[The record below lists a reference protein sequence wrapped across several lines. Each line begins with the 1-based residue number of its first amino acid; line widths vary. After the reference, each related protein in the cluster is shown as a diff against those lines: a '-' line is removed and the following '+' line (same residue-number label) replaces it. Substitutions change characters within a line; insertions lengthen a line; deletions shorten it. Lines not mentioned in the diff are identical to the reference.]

1 MRSRQHGQIL
11 PLAVICLFIASL
23 LYYYAVSSGH
33 LVDEKIRITNAADAA
48 AYSAATVEARAL
60 NFSAYANRAIIANQ
74 VALAQALSL
83 ASWTNYFADLWIN
96 LDHATERLAD
106 LIPPDDLL
114 RWGQLQA
121 TLVGEA
127 YATVYGG
134 VDPREIAQYVN
145 YAAGAI
151 VTAADL
157 ASQGLQ
163 LSESAVRNSLRGAEF
178 GVDAPQ
184 LRLAREAARITD
196 PQVSVDIVPVTHGLD
211 RFVTLYDGTER
222 GRLADVVL
230 RSRDAF
236 TRERQWTLRN
246 LLGLFGSKRFE
257 RTGGTTLAD
266 LDHWQSTDLLQ
277 YRSSGGLFSGS
288 TRETLAVGF
297 ARVGDSPIS
306 ESGSADYVLPG
317 LFTGL
322 PSIYDLQDP
331 HAVDPRSGISVMAS
345 KPSAAARLP
354 SAAGGR
360 LAVFADSPPGG
371 NLAALAR
378 AEVFFERPDARADG
392 REEAGSSY
400 APYWHVRLVSPLRA
414 DHAFVASRQAG
425 VSAP

>member
-1 MRSRQHGQIL
+1 
-11 PLAVICLFIASL
+11 VVCLFIVSL
-23 LYYYAVSSGH
+23 LYYYVVSSGH

-48 AYSAATVEARAL
+48 AYSAATIEARAL

-83 ASWTNYFADLWIN
+83 ASWTNYFADLWLN
-96 LDHATERLAD
+96 LDHATGRLAD

-151 VTAADL
+151 ITAADL

-178 GVDAPQ
+178 GVDAAQ
-184 LRLAREAARITD
+184 LRLAREAAHLTD
-196 PQVSVDIVPVTHGLD
+196 SQASVDIVPGTHGFD
-211 RFVTLYDGTER
+211 RFVALYDGSER
-222 GRLADVVL
+222 GRLADIVL
-230 RSRDAF
+230 RSRDPF

-246 LLGLFGSKRFE
+246 MLGLFGSKRFE
-257 RTGGTTLAD
+257 RSGATDLAD
-266 LDHWQSTDLLQ
+266 FDHWQSTDLLQ
-277 YRSSGGLFSGS
+277 YRSSGGLFSSS

-297 ARVGDSPIS
+297 ARVGDTPLS
-306 ESGSADYVLPG
+306 ESGSAEYVLPG

-322 PSIYDLQDP
+322 PSVYDLQDTGST
-331 HAVDPRSGISVMAS
+331 DPRSGISVLAS
-345 KPSAAARLP
+345 KPSAAARLRTQP
-354 SAAGGR
+354 GGR
-360 LAVFADSPPGG
+360 LAAFDSQPPGG
-371 NLAALAR
+371 SLAALSR
-378 AEVFFERPDARADG
+378 AEVFFERPDVRADG
-392 REEAGSSY
+392 KQEAGSTYS
-400 APYWHVRLVSPLRA
+400 PYWHVRLVSPMAA
-414 DHAFVASRQAG
+414 DHAFAASRQSG
-425 VSAP
+425 VSLP